1 MTIVSRPYST
11 KTIAIC
17 RDLVKFL
24 TEYPSEEKNLSNREC
39 LDKYSSLVTQKPEK
53 SPLDL
58 VLAFFHNPT
67 LQAKKVSL
75 GNGHVSLALFPT
87 FYFDI

>member
-24 TEYPSEEKNLSNREC
+24 TEYPSEEKNLSNGEC
-39 LDKYSSLVTQKPEK
+39 FDKYSSLVTQNLKN
-53 SPLDL
+53 LR
-58 VLAFFHNPT
+58 
-67 LQAKKVSL
+67 
-75 GNGHVSLALFPT
+75 
-87 FYFDI
+87 